1 MLKNGRPQFGN
12 PETGSFYFSMLNVIL
27 HNYVYG
33 KRRYMFIGTHCM
45 ILWELWRMEFLL
57 EEGGNPRTP

>member
-12 PETGSFYFSMLNVIL
+12 PETAGSFYFSMLNVIL

-33 KRRYMFIGTHCM
+33 KRRYMFIGTH
-45 ILWELWRMEFLL
+45 
-57 EEGGNPRTP
+57 